1 MKFSEKLLFDKKY
14 QGENELRTDLQ
25 QLIDN
30 QLAQWKLA
38 RNNYNGLNHTLQKT
52 FDFGDYVLNVQ
63 FNPERIRSS
72 AAKVD
77 PKSIKERKCFLCAA
91 NLPEEQ
97 KALLFQDRF
106 LILINPYPIFRKHLT
121 IPATEHRPQRILND
135 FSIITDLAKALPD
148 YIFFYNG
155 PKCGASAPDHFHI
168 QGGNKGF
175 LPIETEFEQLKK
187 THKPLFLKDQKSQ
200 IWFIK
205 DYLRKMI
212 SIESTDPIILND
224 TFLTIYKNLALL
236 FPEAEEPMLNIIGY
250 QQNGHFIIHLFPRKK
265 HRPDQF
271 FAEGEDQL
279 LISPASVDFGGVFI
293 TPRQEDFD
301 KITAADLIDIF
312 KQVSMDE
319 AQFEILESEFKSTR

>member
-1 MKFSEKLLFDKKY
+1 MKFREKLLFDKRY
-14 QGENELRTDLQ
+14 PNGDELKTDLQ
-25 QLIDN
+25 QLINN
-30 QLAQWKLA
+30 QLTKWELA
-38 RNNYNGLNHTLQKT
+38 RNNYNGLNHTLDKT
-52 FDFGDYVLNVQ
+52 FDFGNFILKVQ

-77 PKSIKERKCFLCAA
+77 PKSIKERKCFLCAS

-97 KALLFQDRF
+97 KGLLFQDRF
-106 LILINPYPIFRKHLT
+106 LILINPYPIFTRHLT
-121 IPATEHRPQRILND
+121 IPATEHRPQRILNE

-148 YIFFYNG
+148 FIFFYNG

-187 THKPLFLKDQKSQ
+187 THTPLFLKDQKSQ
-200 IWFIK
+200 IWFVK

-212 SIESTDPIILND
+212 SIESDDPYLLNE
-224 TFLTIYKNLALL
+224 TFLSIYKNLVQL
-236 FPEAEEPMLNIIGY
+236 FPEEEEPMLNIIGY
-250 QQNGHFIIHLFPRKK
+250 QQDNHFIIHLFPRKQ

-271 FAEGEDQL
+271 FAEGKDQL

-293 TPRQEDFD
+293 TPRQEDFE
-301 KITAADLIDIF
+301 KIKAKDLIDIF
-312 KQVSMDE
+312 KQVSIDE
-319 AQFEILESEFKSTR
+319 SQFKTLESEFKSTL